1 MEPLEAVRDLPD
13 EMALD
18 DPVASPGTN
27 PFESGVTF
35 FALKATMSL

>member
-1 MEPLEAVRDLPD
+1 MEPLEAVRDLP

-18 DPVASPGTN
+18 DPVASPGAN